1 MGHPKLII
9 SNQKEECIPRTTGLL
24 GALGILLEHAWIQEF
39 LSGGGG
45 GGREGVPGQ
54 SDKKALTRFFFSPQL
69 MTTLFSFVFCPQLIL

>member
-45 GGREGVPGQ
+45 GGGGEGGG
-54 SDKKALTRFFFSPQL
+54 SRS
-69 MTTLFSFVFCPQLIL
+69 I